1 MGPAFSQADEQ
12 LAAEHRTKAPRQL
25 RSSSAVAAFTLLPM
39 PEPSTTHGLLDSS
52 AEPPPPPAADRSEWL
67 CLECD
72 YSLAHTKQDRCPECG
87 TAFSPERYAVI
98 YSDRTIPSF
107 PWDDGRSL
115 ANWWRTARIVLLR
128 PREFRERISASP
140 NGWAAFDFA
149 CFTYAAMFV
158 VVNGAVAI
166 TVALNECFATG
177 IGMAPNQR
185 IFMLSAPWP
194 MILSAGEC
202 ALATVAG
209 NVVQAR
215 ERRNSVATWAVV
227 LHYHSVFALLLG
239 TLIAATL
246 VAAQA
251 LGLWLFDHPGY
262 AAAVQ
267 AVAGWPILIIATLVV
282 LLWQFRVERAFA
294 LLSRPHRHRYP
305 GLLLLGLLVTGLMVV
320 HISWRR
326 VAAIRGTD
334 AASARTRRLT
344 GIAAIRLKFSQKP
357 LACSASVCIVMM

>member
-1 MGPAFSQADEQ
+1 
-12 LAAEHRTKAPRQL
+12 
-25 RSSSAVAAFTLLPM
+25 M
-39 PEPSTTHGLLDSS
+39 PEPDATNGDSGS
-52 AEPPPPPAADRSEWL
+52 RAEPPPLTSPTAADRSDWL

-72 YSLAHTKQDRCPECG
+72 YSLAHTKEDRCPECG

-107 PWDDGRSL
+107 PWDEGRSF
-115 ANWWRTARIVLLR
+115 ANWWQTARIVLLR

-194 MILSAGEC
+194 MILWAGEC

-215 ERRNSVATWAVV
+215 EQRNSVATWEVV

-239 TLIAATL
+239 TFVAATL
-246 VAAQA
+246 VAAQV

-262 AAAVQ
+262 AAAVH
-267 AVAGWPILIIATLVV
+267 AVAGWPILLIATFVV
-282 LLWQFRVERAFA
+282 LLWEFRVERAFA

-305 GLLLLGLLVTGLMVV
+305 GLLLLRLLVTGLMAV
-320 HISWRR
+320 HISCGGLQLF
-326 VAAIRGTD
+326 VAQM
-334 AASARTRRLT
+334 L
-344 GIAAIRLKFSQKP
+344 LQP
-357 LACSASVCIVMM
+357 ELAD